1 MRKKVDRVL
10 VKLLCVNILIMV
22 SCSKQDAIE
31 EFKENPIDAST
42 VVIGNS
48 SANHAN
54 GGKVCGDEK
63 SIYFSNWNEDGYLYK
78 MIPGTNEKELVLEE
92 PCYNINVIEDYIY
105 YQSEKDHSIL
115 TYCISNG
122 ESKTLVKDIVEDMVV
137 TSDAIYFISNTI
149 EKIDLEG
156 KERVQLLPE
165 GEYFYLD
172 VCGDNLF
179 YTCIEDNVNLYT
191 VSKEGKNPHLLLE
204 GAKGSVVIEDKI
216 FYTGVEDDMLYCYDI
231 KDQTKKLIDMG
242 YNANI
247 WNDNIYYIRNNYLCC
262 YSNNIYT
269 TILQDYFEQIADSY
283 ELEAYYIVNDYMYI
297 VYFVYGNGIEYE
309 EMIALNLT
317 IDDTLLK

>member
-1 MRKKVDRVL
+1 MKKNNKIFVRLLYLSVL
-10 VKLLCVNILIMV
+10 ITV

-31 EFKENPIDAST
+31 ESKENPIDAST

-63 SIYFSNWNEDGYLYK
+63 SIYFSNWNQDGYLYK

-92 PCYNINVIEDYIY
+92 PCYNINIIEDYIY
-105 YQSEKDHSIL
+105 YQSERDHSIL
-115 TYCISNG
+115 AYCISSG
-122 ESKTLVKDIVEDMVV
+122 ESKTLVKDVVEDMVV

-179 YTCIEDNVNLYT
+179 YTCIKDNVNLYT
-191 VSKEGKNPHLLLE
+191 VSKEGKNSYLLLE

-216 FYTGVEDDMLYCYDI
+216 FLYWVEDNMLYCYDA

-242 YNANI
+242 YNAN
-247 WNDNIYYIRNNYLCC
+247 
-262 YSNNIYT
+262 T
-269 TILQDYFEQIADSY
+269 
-283 ELEAYYIVNDYMYI
+283 
-297 VYFVYGNGIEYE
+297 
-309 EMIALNLT
+309 
-317 IDDTLLK
+317 